1 MTYPKNYPRVFT
13 EAVPHKKLEM
23 DMYAR
28 TARLVDTSNKQDRS
42 LKASQ
47 ARLADKSFTAFVREH
62 NKKVSN

>member
-1 MTYPKNYPRVFT
+1 
-13 EAVPHKKLEM
+13 M